1 MTESAG
7 ATTLTRSAVEEIAK
21 LRDAQSRTRFIH
33 DHPSLA
39 HGPVVQQLADSVRE
53 RVRVNIHEAHAIA
66 EMAFLIAGR
75 LGDDVAM
82 AWALRA
88 RANAHWFL
96 HDLTTAVRLFDEAAS
111 LFERVGDPAEV
122 ARTLSS
128 SIQSLMLLGEYERA
142 HHAAIRARD
151 VFTSLHDDH
160 RLARL
165 DLNVANILHRQDRM
179 AEALECY
186 ERAYEPLVAFHD
198 VEGIAAV
205 LLNMA
210 VVLTALNDFE
220 RDRKSVV

>member
-21 LRDAQSRTRFIH
+21 LPDAQSRTRFVH
-33 DHPSLA
+33 DHPSLV

-111 LFERVGDPAEV
+111 LFEKVGDPAEV
-122 ARTLSS
+122 APNA
-128 SIQSLMLLGEYERA
+128 Q
-142 HHAAIRARD
+142 
-151 VFTSLHDDH
+151 
-160 RLARL
+160 
-165 DLNVANILHRQDRM
+165 
-179 AEALECY
+179 
-186 ERAYEPLVAFHD
+186 
-198 VEGIAAV
+198 
-205 LLNMA
+205 LLNP
-210 VVLTALNDFE
+210 VVDAAG
-220 RDRKSVV
+220 